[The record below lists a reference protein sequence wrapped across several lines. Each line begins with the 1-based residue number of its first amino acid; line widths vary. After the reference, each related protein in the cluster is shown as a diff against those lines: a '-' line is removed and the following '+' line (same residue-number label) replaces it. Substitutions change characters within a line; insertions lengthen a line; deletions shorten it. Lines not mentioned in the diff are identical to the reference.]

1 MPKETDIQK
10 VLVIGSGP
18 IIIGQAAEFD
28 YSGTQACLALR
39 EEGIEV
45 VLINNNPATVMTDE
59 ACADKVYFE
68 PLTVNSVENVINKE
82 KPDGLLATLGGQT
95 GLNLA
100 FSLDEHD
107 ILNKYGV
114 TLLGT
119 PIESIKQ
126 GEDREAFRSLMQ
138 ELGEPVP
145 ESDIV
150 EKEEE
155 AVAFA
160 VKTGYPIIIRPAYT
174 LGGGGGGIAYNEEEL
189 RHIITGGLDASPIHQ
204 CLVEKSIA
212 GFKEIEYEVMRDEN
226 DTCITVCN
234 MENIDPVGIHTGD
247 SIVVAPSQTLTD
259 VEYQMLR
266 ASSLKVIRA
275 LGIVGGCNIQFALD
289 PHSKN
294 YYLIEVN
301 PRVSRSSALAS
312 KATGYPIARM
322 AAKLSIGY
330 HLHEL
335 LNPVTGHTYASFEP
349 ALDYVVVKFPRWPF
363 DKFVHA
369 DRNLGTQMKATGEVM
384 AIERNLEAAL
394 QKAVRSLEIKTKG
407 LEIPGF
413 AAKTVEELYAM
424 LHEQDDRRFFVI
436 MELLRKG
443 ETPLQIHELT
453 GIDYFFLQ
461 SFQKLVRMEK
471 DIHQH
476 DWKNVDADL
485 LYTWKKTG
493 FTDEWLAEQ
502 WQVEEKDI
510 YETRKE
516 WGLLPTYHMVDT
528 CAAEFTA
535 ETPYYY
541 SSWYKQGDEKEGS
554 EKPKLLIVGSGPIR
568 IGQGIEFDYCSV
580 HGAMEVKKAG
590 YEAVIMNNNPE
601 TVSTDFE
608 MADHLY
614 FEPLTKEDVKHVA
627 YTENVEGIIVQ
638 LGGQT
643 GISLTKDL
651 EEAGWNVLGTTSDT
665 IDQLEDRGRFYQFM
679 NEVEVPHIPGVT
691 GFDKEDVLQKA
702 KDIGYP
708 VLLRPSYV
716 IGGQGMAIHT
726 TEEELNSYLSD
737 MEQNVEYPI
746 LIDAYIPG
754 KELEVDVLT
763 DGHDILIPGIFEHVE
778 PAGVHSGDSLAI
790 TPPYSVNETT
800 KALVA
805 QYAQNIARG
814 MDFKGIFNIQFVY
827 EDNKLY
833 VIEINPRAS
842 RTVPIFSKVTGIHMV
857 EGAVE
862 MLLGTPLQEW
872 SNGVTGLS
880 EETAYYT
887 VKAPVFSND
896 KLPGIDPLLAA
907 EMKSTGEL
915 ISVANNKEEAFKKAF
930 AWSEAQTPL
939 LFSKKGLVFCD
950 IDDNQIENVTASLEQ
965 LRSLGYTLA
974 AESPESSMYQQMTFE
989 DWIHHPDAVALL
1001 SMPKTGYSTGKQR
1014 RQEALKQR
1022 KTIVTNTST
1031 FAIMTEAMTGTIKK
1045 PRAIEEWLED
1055 GAPAS
1060 EGV

>member
-1 MPKETDIQK
+1 MPKETDIKK

-39 EEGIEV
+39 EEGMEV

-68 PLTVNSVENVINKE
+68 PLTVESVENVIIKE

-107 ILNKYGV
+107 ILNKHGV
-114 TLLGT
+114 ALLGT

-155 AVAFA
+155 AVLFA
-160 VKTGYPIIIRPAYT
+160 AKTGYPIIIRPAYT
-174 LGGGGGGIAYNEEEL
+174 LGGGGGGIAYNEEQL
-189 RHIITGGLDASPIHQ
+189 RYIISGGLEASPIHQ

-212 GFKEIEYEVMRDEN
+212 GFKEVEYEVMRDEN

-289 PHSKN
+289 PYSKN

-369 DRNLGTQMKATGEVM
+369 EKKLGTQMKATGEVM

-407 LEIPGF
+407 LEVPGF
-413 AAKTVEELYAM
+413 AAKTVEELYEM
-424 LHEQDDRRFFVI
+424 LKDQDDRRFFVI

-443 ETPLQIHELT
+443 ETSATLHDLT
-453 GIDYFFLQ
+453 EIDFFFLQ
-461 SFQKLVRMEK
+461 SFQKLVQTEK
-471 DIHQH
+471 HIYQH
-476 DWKNVDADL
+476 DWKEVDYEQ
-485 LYTWKKTG
+485 LYTWKKAG
-493 FTDEWLAEQ
+493 FTDQWLAEQ
-502 WQVEEKDI
+502 WQVSEQDI
-510 YETRKE
+510 YEQRKQWE
-516 WGLLPTYHMVDT
+516 MLPSYHMVDT

-541 SSWYKQGDEKEGS
+541 SSWYKQSDEKQASG
-554 EKPKLLIVGSGPIR
+554 KPKLLIVGSGPIR

-614 FEPLTKEDVKHVA
+614 FEPLTKEDVIHVA
-627 YTENVEGIIVQ
+627 ETEDVEGIIVQ

-651 EEAGWNVLGTTSDT
+651 EEAGWNVLGTSSDT
-665 IDQLEDRGRFYQFM
+665 IDQLEDRGRFYEFM
-679 NEVEVPHIPGVT
+679 NQVDVPHIPGVT
-691 GFDKEDVLQKA
+691 GFNKEDVLIKA
-702 KDIGYP
+702 EKIGYP

-726 TEEELNSYLSD
+726 TETELNDYLTD
-737 MEQNVEYPI
+737 MDQNVQYPI

-754 KELEVDVLT
+754 KELEIDVLT
-763 DGHDILIPGIFEHVE
+763 DGYDIFIPGIFEHVE

-790 TPPYSVNETT
+790 TPPYSIDETT
-800 KALVA
+800 KALVV

-862 MLLGTPLQEW
+862 MLLGTSLQEW
-872 SNGVTGLS
+872 SNQRTGLN

-896 KLPGIDPLLAA
+896 KLPGIDPLLEA

-915 ISVANNKEEAFKKAF
+915 ISVANTKEEAFKKAF
-930 AWSEAQTPL
+930 AWSETQVPL
-939 LFSKKGLVFCD
+939 LFSKKGIVFCD
-950 IDDNQIENVTASLEQ
+950 IHDTQLEKVKTSLHRLQ
-965 LRSLGYTLA
+965 KIGYTLV
-974 AESPESSMYQQMTFE
+974 AENPGDSAYQQMTFE
-989 DWIHHPDAVALL
+989 EWVNHSDAVALL
-1001 SMPKTGYSTGKQR
+1001 SMPKTGYSTGKHR

-1031 FAIMTEAMTGTIKK
+1031 FAVMTEAMTGTIKE

>member
-1 MPKETDIQK
+1 MPKDTTIQK

-39 EEGIEV
+39 EEGMEV
-45 VLINNNPATVMTDE
+45 VLMNNNPATVMTDE

-68 PLTVNSVENVINKE
+68 PLSIESVEKVIQKE
-82 KPDGLLATLGGQT
+82 KPDGILATLGGQT

-100 FSLDEHD
+100 FSLDDHD

-114 TLLGT
+114 ELLGT
-119 PIESIKQ
+119 PVESIKQ
-126 GEDREAFRSLMQ
+126 GEDREAFRALMH

-145 ESDIV
+145 ESEIV

-155 AVAFA
+155 ALDFA
-160 VKTGYPIIIRPAYT
+160 AKTGYPIIIRPAYT
-174 LGGGGGGIAYNEEEL
+174 LGGGGGGIAHHEEEL
-189 RHIITGGLDASPIHQ
+189 RYIIAGGLDASPINQ

-212 GFKEIEYEVMRDEN
+212 GFKEVEYEVMRDAN

-266 ASSLKVIRA
+266 AASLKVIRA

-289 PHSKN
+289 PDSKK

-369 DRNLGTQMKATGEVM
+369 ERKLGTQMKATGEVM

-394 QKAVRSLEIKTKG
+394 QKAVRSLEIHTQG

-413 AAKTVEELYAM
+413 DEASVESLYDM
-424 LHEQDDRRFFVI
+424 LRQQDDRRFFI
-436 MELLRKG
+436 ILELLRRG
-443 ETPLQIHELT
+443 ETPLGLHEKT
-453 GIDYFFLQ
+453 SIDLFFLK
-461 SFQKLVRMEK
+461 SFEKLVQLEK
-471 DIHQH
+471 EIQQAHWD
-476 DWKNVDADL
+476 NVSSDQL
-485 LYTWKKTG
+485 HIWKKAG
-493 FTDEWLAEQ
+493 FTDDWLAQQ
-502 WQVEEKDI
+502 WQMEPEKI
-510 YETRKE
+510 YEQRKA
-516 WGLLPTYHMVDT
+516 WGLFPSYHMVDT

-541 SSWYKQGDEKEGS
+541 SSWYNNSDEKEDTG
-554 EKPKLLIVGSGPIR
+554 KPKLLIVGSGPIR

-614 FEPLTKEDVKHVA
+614 FEPLTKEDVMHVA
-627 YTENVEGIIVQ
+627 YTEQVDGIIVQ

-643 GISLTKDL
+643 GISLTTEL
-651 EEAGWNVLGTTSDT
+651 EKAGWNILGTSSDT
-665 IDQLEDRGRFYQFM
+665 IDILEDRGRFYEFM
-679 NEVEVPHIPGVT
+679 KEVEVPHIPGVT
-691 GFDKEDVLQKA
+691 GYDQADVLQKA
-702 KDIGYP
+702 EDIGYP

-726 TEEELNSYLSD
+726 TEQELKSYLSD
-737 MEQNVEYPI
+737 MDKNVAYPI

-763 DGHDILIPGIFEHVE
+763 DGYDIFIPGIFEHVE
-778 PAGVHSGDSLAI
+778 PAGVHSGDSMAV
-790 TPPYSVNETT
+790 TPPFSIESGV
-800 KALVA
+800 KSQLVE
-805 QYAQNIARG
+805 YAQNIARG

-827 EDNKLY
+827 DNHTLY

-842 RTVPIFSKVTGIHMV
+842 RTVPIFSKVTGVHMV

-862 MLLGTPLQEW
+862 MLLGTPLKEW
-872 SNGVTGLS
+872 SGGAAGLK
-880 EETAYYT
+880 EETPFYT

-896 KLPGIDPLLAA
+896 KLPGLDPLLEA

-915 ISVANNKEEAFKKAF
+915 ISIAYDKEGACKKAF
-930 AWSEAQTPL
+930 AWSEAQIPL
-939 LFSKKGLVFCD
+939 LFKKKGIIYCEINETQRPHVKESL
-950 IDDNQIENVTASLEQ
+950 TSLEKM
-965 LRSLGYTLA
+965 GYTIVSSDSDDPWYEEMDFSTWVKHPEA
-974 AESPESSMYQQMTFE
+974 A
-989 DWIHHPDAVALL
+989 ALL
-1001 SMPKTGYSTGKQR
+1001 SLPKTGYSTGR
-1014 RQEALKQR
+1014 EHRQEALKQR
-1022 KTIVTNTST
+1022 KTIITNANT
-1031 FAIMTEAMTGTIKK
+1031 FAVMVEAMTGALKE
-1045 PRAIEEWLED
+1045 PRAIEEWLQE
-1055 GAPAS
+1055 APAN